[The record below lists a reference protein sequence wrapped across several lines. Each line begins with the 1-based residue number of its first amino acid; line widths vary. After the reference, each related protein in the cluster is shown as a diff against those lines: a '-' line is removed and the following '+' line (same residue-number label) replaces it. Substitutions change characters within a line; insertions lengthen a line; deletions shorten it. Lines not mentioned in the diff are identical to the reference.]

1 MGAALTWNDVER
13 SWDCPWHG
21 SRFSACG
28 ELIEGPAT
36 SDLKR
41 YDTTG

>member
-1 MGAALTWNDVER
+1 AALTWNDVER

-36 SDLKR
+36 SDLTR
-41 YDTTG
+41 YDTPR